1 MSERRSMTYRVTVE
15 TVPGQRLLVIRE
27 RIARHELGNAIMR
40 ILDQI
45 YGFARGQGLAE
56 LGLNIVQ
63 YFDWGEEFTM
73 EAGVIV
79 PREVPV
85 ADNIR
90 LSSTPAGKVATT
102 THWGLY
108 DDLPAAHRAVL
119 DWCKAHNVV
128 PTGRNWEV
136 YGHWSDDPAKRRTDV
151 FHQLKET

>member
-1 MSERRSMTYRVTVE
+1 MTYRVSIE
-15 TVPGQRLLVIRE
+15 TVPEQRLLVIRE
-27 RIARHELGNAIMR
+27 RIPRRELGNTIMR
-40 ILDQI
+40 ILDRI
-45 YGFARGQGLAE
+45 YGFARSQGIAD

-85 ADNIR
+85 AGDIR

-102 THWGLY
+102 AHWGLY
-108 DDLPAAHRAVL
+108 DDLPLAQRAVL
-119 DWCKAHNVV
+119 DWCTDNKVV

-136 YGHWSDDPAKRRTDV
+136 YGHWSDDPARRRTDI
-151 FHQLKET
+151 FHQLNEP